1 MVVLGLT
8 PGTVSAGAPTDQ
20 LRTAVDSVIAILK
33 DVPLKGPGRG
43 EERLAAVSRIADGAF
58 DFTEIARRALG
69 RHWRN
74 RTEEERDRFTKLF
87 SDLLERTY
95 ASLIEARGG
104 YKDEKILIVGESID
118 GDFAVVRTRI
128 VTTRGTEIPVDYSM
142 LKRGQRWLIYDVS
155 VQNASLVSNYR
166 SQFNAIIS
174 TSSYGEMVKRIEAKL
189 EEFRRRDE
197 TKAQGG

>member
-33 DVPLKGPGRG
+33 DLPLKGPGRV

-74 RTEEERDRFTKLF
+74 RTEEERDRFAQLF

-104 YKDEKILIVGESID
+104 YKGEKVLIVGESID

-197 TKAQGG
+197 AKAQGG